1 MHAEPTMPPPGQVTQ
16 WLTRLREGDDD
27 ALEHLVPLLYDELR
41 RMARQQLRNERPG
54 HTLNPTALVNEVY
67 LKLAGQRQ
75 IEAGHRTQF
84 MAVAGNTMRRI
95 LVDYART
102 KKRLKR
108 GGGQQ
113 AVPLHEA
120 ESFLTDREADEVLA
134 LDAALDRLAAVNER
148 ACRVVQYRFYSG
160 LTLDETADVLGGSV
174 KTVQR
179 DWLTARAWLRNEV
192 MQEL

>member
-1 MHAEPTMPPPGQVTQ
+1 MLAPGQVTQ
-16 WLTRLREGDDD
+16 WLTRLGEGDED

-67 LKLAGQRQ
+67 LKLVQQRQ

-84 MAVAGNTMRRI
+84 MAVASNTMRRI
-95 LVDYART
+95 LVDYARM

-108 GGGQQ
+108 GGDRQP
-113 AVPLHEA
+113 VPLDEA
-120 ESFLTDREADEVLA
+120 EPFLTDQEADEVLA
-134 LDAALDRLAAVNER
+134 LDEALERLTAVNER
-148 ACRVVQYRFYSG
+148 ASQVVQYRFYSG
-160 LTLDETADVLGGSV
+160 LTLDETADVLGVSV

-179 DWLTARAWLRNEV
+179 AWLTARAWLRNEV
-192 MQEL
+192 TREL

>member
-1 MHAEPTMPPPGQVTQ
+1 MLAPGQVTQ
-16 WLTRLREGDDD
+16 WLTRLREGDDE

-41 RMARQQLRNERPG
+41 GMARWQLRNERPG

-67 LKLAGQRQ
+67 LKLVQQRQ

-84 MAVAGNTMRRI
+84 MAVASNTMRRI

-113 AVPLHEA
+113 PVSLDEA
-120 ESFLTDREADEVLA
+120 EPFLTDQEAGEVLA
-134 LDAALDRLAAVNER
+134 LDEALERLAALNER
-148 ACRVVQYRFYSG
+148 ACQVVQYRFYSG
-160 LTLDETADVLGGSV
+160 LTHDETADVLGVSA

-192 MQEL
+192 AQEL

>member
-1 MHAEPTMPPPGQVTQ
+1 MPAPGQVTQ

-41 RMARQQLRNERPG
+41 LMARRQLRNERPG

-75 IEAGHRTQF
+75 IEARHRTQF
-84 MAVAGNTMRRI
+84 MAVASNTMRRI

-113 AVPLHEA
+113 PVSLDEA
-120 ESFLTDREADEVLA
+120 EAFLTDQEADEVLA
-134 LDAALDRLAAVNER
+134 LDEALGRLAALHER
-148 ACRVVQYRFYSG
+148 ACQVVQYRFYSG
-160 LTLDETADVLGGSV
+160 LTLDETADVLGVSA

-192 MQEL
+192 AQEL